1 MRSRPSPAKEEADK
15 EMIWII
21 YYNNTFLLSTLVYPE
36 TKGGREGEVLKKK
49 NQIETFPYWKTI
61 HINLEVT
68 SDFKVSLE

>member
-36 TKGGREGEVLKKK
+36 TKGGRKKK
-49 NQIETFPYWKTI
+49 SDW
-61 HINLEVT
+61 NLPI
-68 SDFKVSLE
+68 LENYSY